1 MHGDRGTYFPASPC
15 LHPLVFFFFFHVL
28 GKRVLQLQVAHRS
41 KHRDRLNGRIL
52 AQLTFANFALK
63 CNNIYSDWC
72 VTIDIFISIEHL

>member
-1 MHGDRGTYFPASPC
+1 METGALTFLLPPACILSS
-15 LHPLVFFFFFHVL
+15 FFFHVL

-41 KHRDRLNGRIL
+41 KRRDRLNGRIL